1 MTCHNSSLLLMQQ
14 ALVAIPAWLQLRRPL
29 QQPQSRNKDRGIT
42 VATVLTAGSLHLI
55 PINPRHKS
63 QRLLVQIVRQ
73 KNLLVL
79 VAHRPRKLPRGLPD
93 AASGTRSAMLAAAAA
108 TWLGASIRRGK
119 QWYPHRQQRNS
130 MTIPTTAIQRR
141 AM

>member
-1 MTCHNSSLLLMQQ
+1 MSTISLLVIRSHMTCHTSSLQQ

-63 QRLLVQIVRQ
+63 
-73 KNLLVL
+73 
-79 VAHRPRKLPRGLPD
+79 
-93 AASGTRSAMLAAAAA
+93 
-108 TWLGASIRRGK
+108 
-119 QWYPHRQQRNS
+119 
-130 MTIPTTAIQRR
+130 
-141 AM
+141 